1 MTGKWY
7 LNGSDLY
14 TTYGAAIKKGSYN
27 DLLLPPM
34 PRKRLE
40 YEYLDQNGVSVDT
53 TSALTFAP
61 KRFKMEFMLRASSD
75 TQFWTRYNAL
85 FAALAIPGTV
95 TLQIVDL
102 NETFTLLYEGASRV
116 EKLTKIAGATTVF
129 AVFEINFLQ
138 PIAT

>member
-27 DLLLPPM
+27 ELLLPPT

-40 YEYLDQNGVSVDT
+40 YEYIDQNGISVDT
-53 TSALTFAP
+53 TSALTYAAR
-61 KRFKMEFMLRASSD
+61 RFKMLFMLKASSD
-75 TQFWTRYNAL
+75 TQFWIRYNAL
-85 FAALAIPGTV
+85 FAALAIPGTF
-95 TLQIVDL
+95 TLQITDL
-102 NETFTLLYEGASRV
+102 NKTFTLLYEGTSKV
-116 EKLTKIAGATTVF
+116 DKLTKIAGATTVF

-138 PIAT
+138 PQP

>member
-14 TTYGAAIKKGSYN
+14 TTYGAAIMKGSYN
-27 DLLLPPM
+27 DLLLPPT

-40 YEYLDQNGVSVDT
+40 YEFLDQNGLTVDT
-53 TSALTFAP
+53 TSPLKYQA
-61 KRFKMEFMLRASSD
+61 KRFKMQFALKASSD

-85 FAALAIPGTV
+85 FTALAISGTV

-102 NETFTLLYEGASRV
+102 NKTFTLLYEGTSKV
-116 EKLTKIAGATTVF
+116 DKLTKIAGATMVF
-129 AVFEINFLQ
+129 AAFEINFLQ